1 MVSPVLR
8 VGLCLGLCVGLACT
22 LVGGCEESPSP
33 ISGVAAPSAMA
44 PAPATHQPMTVGMAP
59 TAPTRAA
66 PAAGADDGLSG
77 TVVETMDASSYTY
90 AKLQTSHGQVWVA
103 GPATKLAVGQQ
114 VGRMTGQ
121 AMNGFRSD
129 TLNRTF
135 DEIYFVNAYAVSPGA
150 AGPTASGTTGAPAQ
164 AAGDISGTVTETMSS
179 GGYTYALLDHAGRKI
194 WIAGPEAKLAVGTK
208 LGSMAGQLMSGFRSD
223 TLKRTFDQIY
233 FVSGFASTDG
243 GAAGTAPDP
252 HGAPAP
258 ATPAVAV
265 DKIAPVAGGTAIA
278 DVFAKKAALA
288 GKPVTVHGKVVKVN
302 DGILGRNWLH
312 LRDGSGGPGTNDLLV
327 TSASTAKVGDVITAK
342 GVIGLDKD
350 FGAGYR
356 YDVIVED
363 SALTTP

>member
-1 MVSPVLR
+1 MVAPVRR
-8 VGLCLGLCVGLACT
+8 VGLSLGLMCA
-22 LVGGCEESPSP
+22 LVACEESPSP
-33 ISGVAAPSAMA
+33 ISGVAAPTA
-44 PAPATHQPMTVGMAP
+44 PAPTPPTRQPMTVGMAP
-59 TAPTRAA
+59 GQAPAA

-103 GPATKLAVGQQ
+103 GPATKLVVGQQ

-150 AGPTASGTTGAPAQ
+150 AATGPTGAPAQ
-164 AAGDISGTVTETMSS
+164 AHAAGDISGTVTETMSS
-179 GGYTYALLDHAGRKI
+179 GGYTYALLDHAGSKV

-208 LGSMAGQLMSGFRSD
+208 LGSMSGQLMSGFRSD

-233 FVSGFASTDG
+233 FVSGFVATDG
-243 GAAGTAPDP
+243 GAAGMAPDP

-327 TSASTAKVGDVITAK
+327 TSASTAKVGDVVTAK
-342 GVIGLDKD
+342 GVLGLDKD